1 MNYETLK
8 NNINKSLENYEKTK
22 DEEHLADIVRT
33 LNAYGYPLKR
43 SVVHETA
50 VSDEYFRWK
59 FGRFDRRQGK
69 YYRDY
74 QKHGEW
80 RFFGN

>member
-8 NNINKSLENYEKTK
+8 NNINKSLENYEKTN
-22 DEEHLADIVRT
+22 DEEYLADIVRT

-50 VSDEYFRWK
+50 VSDEHFR
-59 FGRFDRRQGK
+59 
-69 YYRDY
+69 
-74 QKHGEW
+74 
-80 RFFGN
+80 

>member
-8 NNINKSLENYEKTK
+8 NNINKSLENYEKTN

-50 VSDEYFRWK
+50 VSDEYFWWK
-59 FGRFDRRQGK
+59 FGRFDRP
-69 YYRDY
+69 
-74 QKHGEW
+74 
-80 RFFGN
+80 